1 MANVICLTEYDK
13 KTWYNCMREVFQLW
27 ANNQNSILIKSAFS
41 LLKPVQTL
49 VSFEWCVVHFIGH
62 STLTSCNESHH
73 LLGEFIFFSSGGHPQ
88 GKKTIRTRK
97 NWSTSKNS
105 VSLFSPA
112 VVSVHHFFFPPKEDN
127 KRRQAILRVKSKV
140 NCSQENVNQFY
151 RSATRDMWPLVG
163 GKRCQNICTE
173 Y

>member
-1 MANVICLTEYDK
+1 MICLTGNDK
-13 KTWYNCMREVFQLW
+13 SCYSYMLEVFQVW
-27 ANNQNSILIKSAFS
+27 ANNQNSVLIKYTSS
-41 LLKPVQTL
+41 ILNLLQTL
-49 VSFEWCVVHFIGH
+49 VSFLWCVVHFIGH
-62 STLTSCNESHH
+62 STLTFCYESHN

-88 GKKTIRTRK
+88 GKKTIRTRR

-105 VSLFSPA
+105 ISLFPPA
-112 VVSVHHFFFPPKEDN
+112 VVSVTTFFFPPKEDN
-127 KRRQAILRVKSKV
+127 KRRQAMLRVKSKV

-163 GKRCQNICTE
+163 RKRCQNICTE